1 MMALMTMTKRMMRMT
16 SMRMTRFRRKSR
28 FSRAILHLGCNDL
41 HHRQI
46 DLLRD
51 DLLWQ
56 SAVDRKNILGQTDK
70 SNE

>member
-1 MMALMTMTKRMMRMT
+1 MNTKPL
-16 SMRMTRFRRKSR
+16 RFLRRGQVVTLTGVETNR
-28 FSRAILHLGCNDL
+28 TLL
-41 HHRQI
+41 